1 MHLNNVFFNFLNSY
15 DFIEM
20 ILINIRF
27 YEILFQLFIY
37 VCFEKSQVHKDK
49 NTTSGSDHT
58 QCVFYD
64 HLPYVTLDAGYT

>member
-1 MHLNNVFFNFLNSY
+1 MRYHFNYSFT
-15 DFIEM
+15 
-20 ILINIRF
+20 
-27 YEILFQLFIY
+27 Y

-64 HLPYVTLDAGYT
+64 PLPYVTLDAGYT